1 MKVYTKT
8 GDDGSTSLV
17 GGGRVS
23 KSHPLIEACGKLDE
37 LSSFVALLSAHC
49 PVEALPDSI
58 LRSLLCIEA
67 CVASQGMRPFEADTA
82 LLEER
87 IDTMTAQLPPL
98 RGFILPTGCRAAALA
113 HVCRTVCRTAER
125 RVCAAAE
132 KWPRVAVCLPYLNR
146 LSDYFFVLARHL
158 NFVASVEEKTWENT
172 CESNKL

>member
-23 KSHPLIEACGKLDE
+23 KSHPLVEACGKLDE
-37 LSSFVALLSAHC
+37 LSSFVALLSAHS
-49 PVEALPDSI
+49 PAEALPDGI
-58 LRSLLCIEA
+58 QCSLLSMEA

-98 RGFILPTGCRAAALA
+98 RGFILPTGCRPAALA

-132 KWPRVAVCLPYLNR
+132 EWPRVAVCLPYLNR

-158 NFVASVEEKTWENT
+158 NFVDGVEEKTWENT